1 MNKSTTRASLFELN
15 GVPDLKQATPLAFQH
30 VVAMIV
36 GCVTPPIIV
45 SGVAGLSE
53 QDSIIL
59 IQAALVMSALSTLL
73 QLFPFIRNRFFSIGS
88 GLPVIMGISF
98 AYVPTMQAIAGDFG
112 VGTILG
118 AQIVGGGVAI
128 IVGLFVKQIR
138 RFFPP
143 LITGTVVFTIG
154 LSLYPTA
161 INYMA
166 GGTSSEDYGS
176 WQNWFVAFITLAIVT
191 LLNHFGK
198 GIWKLASIL
207 IGMICGY
214 VVALA
219 WLISPQSRKHRYS
232 SFRHLCTLESIL
244 KFLPAWRSVFCSRS
258 TPYRR
263 SVISVRQQ
271 AEGWIVFRQIKN

>member
-1 MNKSTTRASLFELN
+1 MNNEKTQASVFDLN
-15 GVPDLKQATPLAFQH
+15 GIPSMKQAAPLAFQH

-45 SGVAGLSE
+45 AGVAGLSE
-53 QDSIIL
+53 EDSIIL

-73 QLFPFIRNRFFSIGS
+73 QLFPFIQNRFFTIGS

-98 AYVPTMQAIAGDFG
+98 AYVPTMQAIAGEFG
-112 VGTILG
+112 IGTILG
-118 AQIVGGGVAI
+118 AQIVGGCVAI
-128 IVGLFVKQIR
+128 LVGIFVKQIR

-166 GGTSSEDYGS
+166 GGTGSKDYGS
-176 WQNWFVAFITLAIVT
+176 WQNWLVAFITLTIVT

-198 GIWKLASIL
+198 GIFKLAS
-207 IGMICGY
+207 
-214 VVALA
+214 
-219 WLISPQSRKHRYS
+219 RDR
-232 SFRHLCTLESIL
+232 F
-244 KFLPAWRSVFCSRS
+244 KFCVNS
-258 TPYRR
+258 
-263 SVISVRQQ
+263 
-271 AEGWIVFRQIKN
+271 KN